1 MNLSVWRTNING
13 AIVIDTSVV
22 INLHASTQGQRI
34 LSCVPHEVVV
44 PQVVADELESETA
57 EVLFLRKLEKDGDIS
72 IVQLDDEELEIF
84 EQLVSDARSVD
95 DGEAA
100 TIAVA
105 HVRSLV
111 PFIDDRK
118 GRSRATELMGRDPGW
133 SLDLLCHP
141 DVVRDLGE
149 KTHADAVYLSLRDG
163 RMRISQEAV
172 SDVIEL
178 IGTKRARECI
188 CLPRYGSLFTA

>member
-57 EVLFLRKLEKDGDIS
+57 ELLFLRKLEKDGDIS

-118 GRSRATELMGRDPGW
+118 GRSRATELMGRDPGMVAGFAVPSRCRSRPW
-133 SLDLLCHP
+133 REDARRRRLSVTSRRTDADFPRSGVRCH
-141 DVVRDLGE
+141 
-149 KTHADAVYLSLRDG
+149 
-163 RMRISQEAV
+163 
-172 SDVIEL
+172 
-178 IGTKRARECI
+178 
-188 CLPRYGSLFTA
+188 